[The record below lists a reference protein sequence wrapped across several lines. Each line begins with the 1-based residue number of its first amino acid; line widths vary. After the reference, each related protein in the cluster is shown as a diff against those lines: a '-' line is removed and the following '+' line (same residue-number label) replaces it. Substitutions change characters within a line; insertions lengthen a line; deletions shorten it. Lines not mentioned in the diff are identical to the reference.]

1 MLGKNVTTKEALY
14 LVDLESEDK
23 LEQAIKDG
31 LVRPVKG
38 DNKKDLFALHD
49 LVTLKL
55 ALSMVDLGLAPGRA
69 IRYAEA
75 TLGVGSTQAFNK
87 TMAWI
92 DGETHELFCL
102 LADKQLSRIFL
113 RGIDDNR
120 EIDVGAEKPVLFPVS
135 KCELNVSRTI
145 RPMITRAQQLISSQ
159 KKEPKPESTKNK

>member
-31 LVRPVKG
+31 LVKPVKG
-38 DNKKDLFALHD
+38 DNKKDSFALHD

-113 RGIDDNR
+113 RGVDDNR

-159 KKEPKPESTKNK
+159 KKDPKPDSKKNK

>member
-14 LVDLESEDK
+14 LVDLETEEM

-31 LVRPVKG
+31 FIRPVKD
-38 DNKKDLFALHD
+38 DNQKKSFALQD

-55 ALSMVDLGLAPGRA
+55 ALSMVDLGLSPDRA

-75 TLGVGSTQAFNK
+75 TLGVGSSQAFNK

-102 LADKQLSRIFL
+102 FADKQLSRIFL
-113 RGIDDNR
+113 RGVDDNR
-120 EIDVGAEKPVLFPVS
+120 EIDVGAEKPVLFPSS

-145 RPMITRAQQLISSQ
+145 RPMITRAQQIVGSQ
-159 KKEPKPESTKNK
+159 KRESKSESKKIK

>member
-31 LVRPVKG
+31 LVKPVKG

-135 KCELNVSRTI
+135 KCELN
-145 RPMITRAQQLISSQ
+145 
-159 KKEPKPESTKNK
+159 

>member
-31 LVRPVKG
+31 LVKPVKG

-145 RPMITRAQQLISSQ
+145 RPMITLAQQLISSQ